1 MRELKINFR
10 PILAVPVTL
19 GAKPNQEQ
27 TLPLPKYPKKIQNTQ
42 KNGSR
47 KTYSIT
53 DKPRAKSNQETTTTQ
68 SSSLN
73 SSQKKEK
80 T

>member
-1 MRELKINFR
+1 
-10 PILAVPVTL
+10 VTL

-27 TLPLPKYPKKIQNTQ
+27 ILPLPKYPKKIQNTQ

-53 DKPRAKSNQETTTTQ
+53 DKPRGKIQSRNYHPNRETTTTQ
-68 SSSLN
+68 S
-73 SSQKKEK
+73 
-80 T
+80 